1 MQPFMWLMVLV
12 GARGYPKSTL
22 QHGHQFITA
31 LTHTHAHDSAA
42 LYVTLSMTSCDN
54 LLQNSESKTII
65 SHLGFYFLCI
75 HIDTYSH
82 GQNKKHTQV
91 MVYNL
96 FCKVPM
102 TL

>member
-42 LYVTLSMTSCDN
+42 
-54 LLQNSESKTII
+54 
-65 SHLGFYFLCI
+65 
-75 HIDTYSH
+75 
-82 GQNKKHTQV
+82 
-91 MVYNL
+91 
-96 FCKVPM
+96 
-102 TL
+102 